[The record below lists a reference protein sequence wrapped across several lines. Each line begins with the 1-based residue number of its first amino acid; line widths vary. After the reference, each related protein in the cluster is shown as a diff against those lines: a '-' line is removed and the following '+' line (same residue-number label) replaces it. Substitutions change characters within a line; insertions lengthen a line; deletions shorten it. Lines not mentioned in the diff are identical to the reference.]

1 MTAEEFFRKVEK
13 MRNAQINYFKT
24 RSSSYLTESKR
35 LEKEVD
41 AEIERVNRIINNK
54 QNPKLEL

>member
-1 MTAEEFFRKVEK
+1 MTPKEFFNKVEK
-13 MRNAQINYFKT
+13 MRDAQREYFKT
-24 RSSSYLTESKR
+24 RSSHYLTTSKR

>member
-24 RSSSYLTESKR
+24 HSSSYLTESKR